1 MNAYSDIFLYAIMIF
16 FTIMFPLAYLL
27 RNLCKN
33 KFGKIKNFFF
43 WNGFIR
49 LLISSYL
56 QTMLF
61 SMLNLHEMRSGDS
74 QPDRRFKIVQIS
86 NVLCIVFF
94 VLCFLIPSGI
104 MLYLRLNRNRL
115 MDQNL
120 LDKIGTFVEGAKHI
134 DPQHVIS
141 IIMI

>member
-1 MNAYSDIFLYAIMIF
+1 
-16 FTIMFPLAYLL
+16 MFPLAYLL

>member
-49 LLISSYL
+49 LLISTYL

-104 MLYLRLNRNRL
+104 MLYLRLNRDRL